1 MDDEREWQQMR
12 NSATFWFG
20 VLGKHGSRLGSI
32 CFNCGESGHESKECE
47 APRTTETKQC
57 YGCGQKGHIRGDCPN
72 LTRPPPK
79 VHNPTPAA
87 AAPVAGL
94 ANANVQCHNCGGRGH
109 IKAHCPTPVVAAVAV
124 QCHNCGG
131 ANHYARDCKAPA
143 AAVAGAVVGGGGRG
157 GAGGK
162 ACYRC
167 AQIGHIARDC
177 PAAV

>member
-1 MDDEREWQQMR
+1 MRRPASCYVCVGHLAEACSSSER
-12 NSATFWFG
+12 
-20 VLGKHGSRLGSI
+20 L

-143 AAVAGAVVGGGGRG
+143 TAVAGAVVGGGGRG